1 MKGGEHTRFCEFV
14 IRVHSQR
21 RTFLVAGT
29 HFSFINLAR
38 TGHRVARWVAGY
50 PTRVSPLRS
59 VRRVFNCNQNYQQRT
74 LGTLG
79 TLGTIISAKA

>member
-1 MKGGEHTRFCEFV
+1 VFILSGA
-14 IRVHSQR
+14 
-21 RTFLVAGT
+21 FLVAGT

-74 LGTLG
+74 LGKSVSG
-79 TLGTIISAKA
+79 KDK